1 MKKIDLH
8 IHTIATEKDSNF
20 IFDMEKMLLYVDISK
35 LDVIAITNHNVFGLN
50 VKNGGIKIP

>member
-35 LDVIAITNHNVFGLN
+35 LDVIAITNHNVFD
-50 VKNGGIKIP
+50 KE